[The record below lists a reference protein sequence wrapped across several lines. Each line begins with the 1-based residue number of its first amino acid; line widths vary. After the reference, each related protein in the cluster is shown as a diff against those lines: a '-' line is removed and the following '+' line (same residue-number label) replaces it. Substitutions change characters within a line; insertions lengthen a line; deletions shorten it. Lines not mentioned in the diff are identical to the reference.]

1 MRELIKKDENVAL
14 FAISIDKASESNQ
27 LIERIEKD
35 GKGKIN
41 YPLLSDPNHK
51 TIDDYGLFD
60 TRYIGRGSEGV
71 PQTAIY
77 ILDKNR
83 KILWA
88 NVSPNFRTRPSVET
102 LRMNIDEFKKMSESE
117 KKK

>member
-1 MRELIKKDENVAL
+1 LAELRNLIKEDEKDVVL
-14 FAISIDKASESNQ
+14 LAISVDPKENAEKMIT
-27 LIERIEKD
+27 RIEKD

-41 YPLLSDPNHK
+41 FPLLSDPMHK

-60 TRYIGRGSEGV
+60 TRYEGQGV
-71 PQTAIY
+71 EGIPQPAIY

-88 NVSPNFRTRPSVET
+88 NVDPNYRTRPSVET
-102 LRMNIDEFKKMSESE
+102 LQMKIESIKNE
-117 KKK
+117 K